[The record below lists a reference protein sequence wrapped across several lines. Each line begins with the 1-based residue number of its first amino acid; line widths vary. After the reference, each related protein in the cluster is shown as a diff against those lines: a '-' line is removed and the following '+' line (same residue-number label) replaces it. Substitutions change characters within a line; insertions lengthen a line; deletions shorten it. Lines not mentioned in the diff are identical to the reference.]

1 MARPDVISRAA
12 TAPVKGQGLGSTIWY
27 ACAWWAIRRFLV
39 GKGLGE
45 ERKRKL
51 ESLRQQLLG
60 VLEGIIKSRLGWQQW
75 ALMGEERMQLLRLVE
90 LEGGRL

>member
-60 VLEGIIKSRLGWQQW
+60 VLKGIIKSRLEWQQW
-75 ALMGEERMQLLRLVE
+75 ALVGEEQMQLLRLVE

>member
-45 ERKRKL
+45 EQKRKL

-60 VLEGIIKSRLGWQQW
+60 VLKGIIKSRLEWQQW
-75 ALMGEERMQLLRLVE
+75 ALVGEEQMQLLRLVE